1 MNMPPAIIFINSDI
15 NDGIQSTLQKQ
26 LFINETMSGNEFDA
40 RVAVD
45 PNYPTVIHGNN
56 LRILVIRQNFR
67 DYTNRTLADVV
78 IFYNQ
83 GQVTIEKNN
92 FGPPG
97 LSLPIQRLD
106 IWALLRG
113 AGSSFVVILPHTPCR
128 PNQHCHCCKNDGSGV
143 SLCGCL
149 PPNHGMGGI
158 VGEELMASD
167 ASGVHLPNCD
177 NIYNNPDFINRK

>member
-1 MNMPPAIIFINSDI
+1 MNLPSAIIFINADI
-15 NDGIQSTLQKQ
+15 NDGVKSTLVTQ
-26 LFINETMSGNEFDA
+26 LYINESMSDVEYDK
-40 RVAVD
+40 RLAVD
-45 PNYPTVIHGNN
+45 PWYPQKVHFMN

-67 DYTNRTLADVV
+67 DYTNRESADVV

-83 GQVTIEKNN
+83 GQATIEKNK

-113 AGSSFVVILPHTPCR
+113 AGSANVVILPHTPCK
-128 PNQHCHCCKNDGSGV
+128 PQKHCNCDCKSDSI

-149 PPNHGMGGI
+149 PPQHGMGGI
-158 VGEELMASD
+158 VGEELSASD